1 MFDLIDLKLLNFSES
16 LGIGTTLQFPF
27 ISVIKLIAVIFV
39 SYISFLISRRYI
51 VKVLTALAQ
60 KTKSNW
66 DDVLIERHV
75 FDRLSYLVPSYLL
88 YWLLPYAL
96 SPYPEIV
103 NLLLLAIE
111 VYSIIIIMLVAV
123 AFLDS
128 ILSIYAQYDIAKAK
142 PIKGYIQVGKILV
155 YIISSLTIISI
166 LIGQS
171 PVILIGGLGA
181 FSAVLLLV
189 FKDTILGLVAGVQL
203 TANDMLR
210 PGDWISMPKYD
221 ADGTVTDIT
230 LTTIKV
236 QNWDKT
242 ISTIPAYSLFTDSF
256 RNWRGM
262 EESGG
267 RRIMRSI
274 NIDLSSIKFCT
285 EKMLEKYKQFQH
297 IMDYVE
303 SKEIEIQRYNSEK
316 KVNTKVLV
324 NGRRQTNIGI
334 FRAYLK
340 AYLLNH
346 PDVRTDMTMLVRHL
360 QPTENGLPI
369 QVYVFSARQAWVEFE
384 AVQADIFDHIFA
396 VIPEFDLRVFQN
408 PSGSDFKNLFNTL
421 AIAQEIENS
430 EKNEQGNA
438 SR

>member
-1 MFDLIDLKLLNFSES
+1 MFELIDEKLIDFSQS
-16 LGIGTTLQFPF
+16 LGIAANFQQPF
-27 ISVIKLIAVIFV
+27 MTVIKLILVAIASYLAFVIARK
-39 SYISFLISRRYI
+39 YITQI
-51 VKVLTALAQ
+51 LAAMAR

-75 FDRLSYLVPSYLL
+75 FNRLSYLVPTYLL
-88 YWLLPYAL
+88 YWLLPSVL
-96 SPYPEIV
+96 SPYPEIA
-103 NLLLLAIE
+103 NLSLLAIE

-128 ILSIYAQYDIAKAK
+128 ILHIYTQYDIAKAK

-155 YIISSLTIISI
+155 YILSFLTIISL

-171 PVILIGGLGA
+171 PIILIGGLGA

-189 FKDTILGLVAGVQL
+189 FKDAILGLVAGVQL
-203 TANDMLR
+203 SSNDMLR
-210 PGDWISMPKYD
+210 PGDWISMPKYE
-221 ADGTVTDIT
+221 ADGTVMDIT
-230 LTTIKV
+230 LTTVKV

-242 ISTIPAYSLFTDSF
+242 ISTIPAYSLFSDSF

-267 RRIMRSI
+267 RRIKRSVNLDI
-274 NIDLSSIKFCT
+274 NSIRFCT
-285 EKMLEKYKQFQH
+285 EEMLEKYKQFQY
-297 IMDYVE
+297 IRDYVE
-303 SKEIEIQRYNSEK
+303 NKQIEIQQYNSQK

-340 AYLLNH
+340 AYLNNH
-346 PDVRTDMTMLVRHL
+346 PDVNNKLTMLVRQL
-360 QPTENGLPI
+360 QPTENGLPMEI
-369 QVYVFSARQAWVEFE
+369 YVFSAKQAWADYE

-396 VIPEFDLRVFQN
+396 IIPEFDLRAFQN
-408 PSGSDFKNLFNTL
+408 PSGRDFNNFLKNPN
-421 AIAQEIENS
+421 Q
-430 EKNEQGNA
+430 
-438 SR
+438 

>member
-1 MFDLIDLKLLNFSES
+1 MFELIDEKLFDFSQS
-16 LGIGTTLQFPF
+16 LGIVATFQQPF
-27 ISVIKLIAVIFV
+27 SAAIKLILVAAISYLAFV
-39 SYISFLISRRYI
+39 VARKYIT
-51 VKVLTALAQ
+51 KVLAAMAH
-60 KTKSNW
+60 KTKSKW
-66 DDVLIERHV
+66 DDVLVERHV
-75 FDRLSYLVPSYLL
+75 FNRLSYLVPSYLL

-96 SPYPEIV
+96 SPYPELI
-103 NLLLLAIE
+103 NLFLLGIE

-128 ILSIYAQYDIAKAK
+128 ILNIYTQYDIAKAK

-155 YIISSLTIISI
+155 YILSFLTIISV

-171 PVILIGGLGA
+171 PIILIGGLGA

-189 FKDTILGLVAGVQL
+189 FKDAILGLVAGVQL

-210 PGDWISMPKYD
+210 PGDWISMPKYE

-230 LTTIKV
+230 LTTVKV

-242 ISTIPAYSLFTDSF
+242 ISTIPAYSLFSDSF

-267 RRIMRSI
+267 RRIKRSV
-274 NIDLSSIKFCT
+274 NLDVNSIKFCT
-285 EKMLEKYKQFQH
+285 GPMLEKYKQFQY
-297 IMDYVE
+297 IRDYVE
-303 SKEIEIQRYNSEK
+303 NKEIEIQKYNSEK

-346 PDVRTDMTMLVRHL
+346 PDINNKLTMLVRQL
-360 QPTENGLPI
+360 QPTENGLPLEI
-369 QVYVFSARQAWVEFE
+369 YVFSARQAWADYE

-396 VIPEFDLRVFQN
+396 VIPEFDLQVFQHPTGRDFNSTFQKLNNQN
-408 PSGSDFKNLFNTL
+408 PS
-421 AIAQEIENS
+421 
-430 EKNEQGNA
+430 
-438 SR
+438 

>member
-1 MFDLIDLKLLNFSES
+1 MFELIDEKLIDFSHY
-16 LGIGTTLQFPF
+16 LGITTNFQQPF
-27 ISVIKLIAVIFV
+27 LTAVKLILVAIF
-39 SYISFLISRRYI
+39 SYVAFIVARKYI
-51 VKVLTALAQ
+51 TRALAAMAR

-66 DDVLIERHV
+66 DDILVERHV

-96 SPYPEIV
+96 SSYPEIA

-111 VYSIIIIMLVAV
+111 VYSIVIIMLVIV

-128 ILSIYAQYDIAKAK
+128 ILKIYTQYDIAKAK

-155 YIISSLTIISI
+155 YIISSLTVISI

-203 TANDMLR
+203 SANDMLR
-210 PGDWISMPKYD
+210 TGDWISMPKYD

-230 LTTIKV
+230 LTTVKV

-256 RNWRGM
+256 KNWRGM

-267 RRIMRSI
+267 RRIKRSI
-274 NIDLSSIKFCT
+274 NLDVNSIKFCT
-285 EKMLEKYKQFQH
+285 EEMLEKYKQFQY
-297 IMDYVE
+297 IVDYVQN
-303 SKEIEIQRYNSEK
+303 KEIEIKKYNTEK
-316 KVNTKVLV
+316 KVNTRVMV

-346 PDVRTDMTMLVRHL
+346 PDVNPNLTMLVRQL
-360 QPTENGLPI
+360 QPTEYGLPMEI
-369 QVYVFSARQAWVEFE
+369 YVFSAKQAWADYE

-396 VIPEFDLRVFQN
+396 IIPEFDLRAFQN
-408 PSGSDFKNLFNTL
+408 PSGRDF
-421 AIAQEIENS
+421 S
-430 EKNEQGNA
+430 NA
-438 SR
+438 FQKTAK

>member
-1 MFDLIDLKLLNFSES
+1 MFEFINQQLIELAE
-16 LGIGTTLQFPF
+16 TLHIADKFQDVF
-27 ISVIKLIAVIFV
+27 ITSAKLILTVLV
-39 SYISFLISRRYI
+39 SYIAFVIARKYI
-51 VKVLTALAQ
+51 TKVLAAMAH

-66 DDVLIERHV
+66 DDVLVERHV
-75 FDRLSYLVPSYLL
+75 FNRLSYLIPAYLL

-96 SPYPEIV
+96 VSYPEIS

-111 VYSIIIIMLVAV
+111 TYSIVIIMLVAV

-128 ILSIYAQYDIAKAK
+128 ILHIYAQYDIAKAK

-155 YIISSLTIISI
+155 YILAFLTIISI

-171 PVILIGGLGA
+171 PIILIGGLGA

-189 FKDTILGLVAGVQL
+189 FKDAILGLVAGVQL

-210 PGDWISMPKYD
+210 PGDWISMPKYE
-221 ADGTVTDIT
+221 ADGTVVDIT
-230 LTTIKV
+230 LTTVKV

-256 RNWRGM
+256 KNWRGM

-267 RRIMRSI
+267 RRIKRSI
-274 NIDLSSIKFCT
+274 NLDINSIKFCN
-285 EKMLEKYKQFQH
+285 EEMLEKYKQFQH
-297 IMDYVE
+297 IVDYVKN
-303 SKEIEIQRYNSEK
+303 KEIEIQQYNTEK

-346 PDVRTDMTMLVRHL
+346 PDVNPNLTMLVRQL
-360 QPTENGLPI
+360 QPTENGLPMEI
-369 QVYVFSARQAWVEFE
+369 YVFSAKQAWADFE

-396 VIPEFDLRVFQN
+396 IIPEFDLRAFQI
-408 PSGSDFKNLFNTL
+408 PSGRDFSSAFQPSQK
-421 AIAQEIENS
+421 
-430 EKNEQGNA
+430 
-438 SR
+438 